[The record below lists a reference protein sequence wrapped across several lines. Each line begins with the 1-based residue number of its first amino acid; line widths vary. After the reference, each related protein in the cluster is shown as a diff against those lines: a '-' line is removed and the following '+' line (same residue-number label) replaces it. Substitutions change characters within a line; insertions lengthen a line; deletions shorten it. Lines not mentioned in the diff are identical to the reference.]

1 MSSISYDSALQNSLS
16 GKSKSFIKRYSIASI
31 LRKSGAFKLQ
41 GFSSILCFFVLF
53 QSVFFQTSLFQQ
65 YKNHKR
71 SFPCSV
77 DTLYRFLNS
86 TSVNWWR
93 FTTLL
98 SLSIIKKSILHLT
111 EPDRRKVLIVDDSL
125 FSRAHSSKVE
135 LLSSVYDHA
144 AHGKASRYVRGFRM
158 LTLGWSDGNTFLP
171 ISHCLLSGATKKTRI
186 QGLLKPVDWRT
197 NGARQRRL
205 SMCKATDVMLKL
217 LRDAKVS
224 GIPATHVLFDTWFCF
239 PSSLIQVKKLGY
251 DVVAMVKKAKNFKYL
266 YQGESRTAMQIF
278 HLLKK
283 RPGRSK
289 YLLSV
294 DTTIQKG
301 EETLPVR
308 LVFVRKKGSK
318 KDYLVLISTDMNL
331 TPEEIIQTYGKR
343 WSIEVFFEV
352 CKTYLRLSK
361 EFRSLSYDAMTAH
374 VSIVFARYMML
385 AIDQRERTDERSLG
399 DLFYLTIEELSDIT
413 YAEALQLLLKHLEQL
428 LIKEVGVSEEE
439 IDRLMDLFMKTLPA
453 IWREIRQNCA

>member
-1 MSSISYDSALQNSLS
+1 
-16 GKSKSFIKRYSIASI
+16 
-31 LRKSGAFKLQ
+31 
-41 GFSSILCFFVLF
+41 
-53 QSVFFQTSLFQQ
+53 
-65 YKNHKR
+65 
-71 SFPCSV
+71 
-77 DTLYRFLNS
+77 
-86 TSVNWWR
+86 
-93 FTTLL
+93 
-98 SLSIIKKSILHLT
+98 
-111 EPDRRKVLIVDDSL
+111 
-125 FSRAHSSKVE
+125 
-135 LLSSVYDHA
+135 
-144 AHGKASRYVRGFRM
+144 
-158 LTLGWSDGNTFLP
+158 
-171 ISHCLLSGATKKTRI
+171 
-186 QGLLKPVDWRT
+186 
-197 NGARQRRL
+197 
-205 SMCKATDVMLKL
+205 MCKATDVMLKL

-224 GIPATHVLFDTWFCF
+224 GIPATHILFDTWFCF

-278 HLLKK
+278 RLLKK

-343 WSIEVFFEV
+343 WSIEVFFKV
-352 CKTYLRLSK
+352 YKTYLRLSK

-399 DLFYLTIEELSDIT
+399 DLFYLAIEELSDIT

-428 LIKEVGVSEEE
+428 LIKEVGISEEE